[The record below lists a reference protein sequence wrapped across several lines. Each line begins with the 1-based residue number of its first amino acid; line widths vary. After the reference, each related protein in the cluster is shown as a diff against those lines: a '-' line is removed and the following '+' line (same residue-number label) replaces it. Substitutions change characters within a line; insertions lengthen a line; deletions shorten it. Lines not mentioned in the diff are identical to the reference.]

1 MGIIFASGF
10 LYLYLLYV
18 QKPLLISH
26 GDERD
31 EKGMQG
37 RVKIPC
43 MGYMR
48 LLAPRSV
55 MGQFVVVPTVTVSY
69 CLFHGVLCLCVNVRI
84 PLRLFSLVSP
94 SAWCLLIVTDGR
106 ASSDWSPGPMLM
118 CVRLGDIC
126 VMIGSSLMFLVFLFM
141 FLIRKV
147 VHICFITT
155 K

>member
-10 LYLYLLYV
+10 LYLYLLSV
-18 QKPLLISH
+18 QKPLSTSH

-37 RVKIPC
+37 RVKLPC
-43 MGYMR
+43 MGYIQ
-48 LLAPRSV
+48 LLAPRSIV
-55 MGQFVVVPTVTVSY
+55 GRFVVVPAVTVSY

-94 SAWCLLIVTDGR
+94 SAWHLSIVTNGC

-126 VMIGSSLMFLVFLFM
+126 VVIGSSLMFLVSFIYV
-141 FLIRKV
+141 LIRKV
-147 VHICFITT
+147 GHICFITT
-155 K
+155 